1 MPIGCRMAHR
11 RAQACGGI
19 GVAVDASNKLEE
31 APACPVPSACS
42 AEQVTDTTAG
52 TPADVQ
58 FAPEQRL
65 AKFRPHN
72 ACPRDDTGDGRDL
85 WSLGYGVPSR
95 LSQLARLRAGGLA
108 FQQPSLGAA
117 DLAALHQRAPVAS
130 SRPLDAARPACN
142 STGMCRAICSC
153 YWGVRSGAER
163 VADPAT
169 RGRGMEICLK
179 AAARSAVE
187 LSRRGAERAR
197 YFSWSHRKSYAIA
210 CMCADCWLSAP
221 AP

>member
-19 GVAVDASNKLEE
+19 GVAVDASDKLDE
-31 APACPVPSACS
+31 ALACPVPSACS
-42 AEQVTDTTAG
+42 AGQVTDTTAG
-52 TPADVQ
+52 
-58 FAPEQRL
+58 RL
-65 AKFRPHN
+65 PTFSSPPSSDWPISVLTTRVLATTRVMV
-72 ACPRDDTGDGRDL
+72 AISGRCAT
-85 WSLGYGVPSR
+85 VPSR

-130 SRPLDAARPACN
+130 SRPL
-142 STGMCRAICSC
+142 STQRGQLQFN
-153 YWGVRSGAER
+153 WGVRSGEER